1 MFHVAYARPPLKP
14 TREVSQRMRRVAV
27 RGTEPEARVLRIVKQ
42 LRIRHTTRTSALP
55 GRPDLVFP
63 IQRVAVFVH
72 GCFWHGC
79 PRCYTEPKRNRV
91 WWREKIAANKRR
103 DRRKADQL
111 RRIGYRVVTLWEHD
125 DDARVAKRLAA
136 VAG

>member
-1 MFHVAYARPPLKP
+1 
-14 TREVSQRMRRVAV
+14 MRRVAV
-27 RGTEPEARVLRIVKQ
+27 HGTEPEARVLRIVKQ
-42 LRIRHTTRTSALP
+42 LRIRYTTRTGALP

-63 IQRVAVFVH
+63 IQRIAVFVH

-79 PRCYTEPKRNRV
+79 PRCYTEPKKNRV
-91 WWREKIAANKRR
+91 WWREKISANKRR

-111 RRIGYRVVTLWEHD
+111 RRIGYRVVTIWEHD
-125 DDARVAKRLAA
+125 GDARVRNRLSA

>member
-1 MFHVAYARPPLKP
+1 MTTTRQPLKP
-14 TREVSQRMRRVAV
+14 TREVSERMRRVAV

-42 LRIRHTTRTSALP
+42 LQIRHTTRTGALP

-111 RRIGYRVVTLWEHD
+111 RRIGYRVITIWEHD
-125 DDARVAKRLAA
+125 GDARVRNRLLA
-136 VAG
+136 VAD